1 VPKALAL
8 LAAFPGRGRSLA
20 LRAGENVRDAD
31 KDAVAEARWQLDRRF
46 VGIALPAFAQL
57 LTEPLAT
64 VVDTACCGRLGVAA
78 LGGMGVAVSAQYSLT
93 KTFNDPLLRVTV
105 SLVATTSPEDRREAV
120 SAVVLLA
127 LLLGF
132 VQVATFGVATGIAIQ
147 GMGVDPT
154 SSMFGPAVAY
164 LRFRA
169 LGAPFGSM
177 LLALTGICRGLGD
190 ARTPMVASALATAV
204 NVFLDPLLIFA
215 LGWGCAGAAV
225 ATVAAQFA
233 GVICISW
240 KLRALFSA
248 SRAPRWASV
257 SAALRRFVTTAGVMI
272 VRNWGKVFC
281 FTFLARHAAQQGAI
295 VSAAYSL
302 TFQLGFATSQ
312 VAESLAT
319 STQVLLAQALRDD
332 GSFAPLST
340 SRSARQVVLRGLQA
354 GLMLSAALGLA
365 TFVAKDNVLR
375 FLTTSGQVQ
384 ALAGAVMPW
393 VLVAQAVKAMAYP
406 TNGALMG
413 ALDWLCSAYILWI
426 ASFLGQALCRFSG
439 GGSDPRG
446 ALVSLWVGLIGFFGT
461 QLILGLL
468 RIFSARGR
476 WKVLGLQ
483 N

>member
-1 VPKALAL
+1 
-8 LAAFPGRGRSLA
+8 
-20 LRAGENVRDAD
+20 
-31 KDAVAEARWQLDRRF
+31 
-46 VGIALPAFAQL
+46 
-57 LTEPLAT
+57 
-64 VVDTACCGRLGVAA
+64 
-78 LGGMGVAVSAQYSLT
+78 
-93 KTFNDPLLRVTV
+93 
-105 SLVATTSPEDRREAV
+105 
-120 SAVVLLA
+120 
-127 LLLGF
+127 
-132 VQVATFGVATGIAIQ
+132 
-147 GMGVDPT
+147 
-154 SSMFGPAVAY
+154 
-164 LRFRA
+164 
-169 LGAPFGSM
+169 
-177 LLALTGICRGLGD
+177 
-190 ARTPMVASALATAV
+190 MVASALATAV